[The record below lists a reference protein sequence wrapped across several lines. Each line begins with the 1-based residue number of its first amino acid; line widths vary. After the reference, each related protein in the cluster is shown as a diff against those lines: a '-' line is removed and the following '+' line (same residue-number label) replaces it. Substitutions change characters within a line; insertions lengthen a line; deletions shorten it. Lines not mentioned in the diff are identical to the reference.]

1 MRLRASMRRIVF
13 SAAVAAVCFPVWA
26 PAQAPKAPT
35 PPAAGENLNTDD
47 IIRKFAAK
55 EKEFQEARNNYTYRQ
70 SLKFQELDPSGNP
83 SGHQWEQ
90 VSDIIFTPEGRRME
104 KMVYAPVQTLT
115 LILTPEDMAD
125 LIYVQPFVL
134 TTDQIADYDLTYI
147 GREKIDEISTYV
159 FSVRPKPKKM
169 VKGKR
174 YFEGQAWVDDRDLQ
188 IVKTYGKGVGT
199 IKENKDNQFPRFS
212 TYREQIDGKYW
223 FPTYTY
229 ADDTL
234 HFRDSSQRVKLVIR
248 YQDYKRYEGKSTIR
262 FGDVVDDKTTT
273 PATKKK

>member
-1 MRLRASMRRIVF
+1 
-13 SAAVAAVCFPVWA
+13 
-26 PAQAPKAPT
+26 
-35 PPAAGENLNTDD
+35 
-47 IIRKFAAK
+47 
-55 EKEFQEARNNYTYRQ
+55 
-70 SLKFQELDPSGNP
+70 
-83 SGHQWEQ
+83 
-90 VSDIIFTPEGRRME
+90 
-104 KMVYAPVQTLT
+104 MVYAPVQTLT
-115 LILTPEDMAD
+115 LILTPEDMDD
-125 LIYVQPFVL
+125 LVHVQPFVL
-134 TTDQIADYDLTYI
+134 TTDQVPDYDLTYI
-147 GREKIDEISTYV
+147 GREKIDEVSTYV

-248 YQDYKRYEGKSTIR
+248 YQDYKRYEGKSTIK
-262 FGDVVDDKTTT
+262 FGDVVDDKTT
-273 PATKKK
+273 KKK

>member
-1 MRLRASMRRIVF
+1 MRRIVF
-13 SAAVAAVCFPVWA
+13 SAAVFTAGIAAVCFPVWA
-26 PAQAPKAPT
+26 AAQAQAQAPT
-35 PPAAGENLNTDD
+35 PPAAGDHVDAED

-55 EKEFQEARNNYTYRQ
+55 EKEFAEARNNYTYRQ

-83 SGHQWEQ
+83 TGHQWEQ
-90 VSDIIFTPEGRRME
+90 ISDIIFTPDAKRME
-104 KMVYAPVQTLT
+104 KVVYAPVQSLT
-115 LILTPEDMAD
+115 LILTPEDLAD

-134 TTDQIADYDLTYI
+134 TTDQIPDYDVTYI
-147 GREKIDEISTYV
+147 GREKIDEINTYV
-159 FSVRPKPKKM
+159 FSVRPKPKKT

-199 IKENKDNQFPRFS
+199 IKDSKDNQFPRFS

-234 HFRDSSQRVKLVIR
+234 HFKDFSQRVKLVIR
-248 YQDYKRYEGKSTIR
+248 YQDYKHYEGKSTIK
-262 FGDVVDDKTTT
+262 FGDVVDDKTTP